1 MLNSYHLTMIQLFK
15 KLTAATLI
23 TLLISVSSVMA
34 SGKMEVNIGD
44 RVDLM
49 AEADWPGIEYKWVVK
64 KGHDILATQTS
75 RSFVYKFDSQG
86 EYTVNL
92 TATMGLNRVES
103 TTIKVLSGERYPR
116 PGVEGEDSLPLPT
129 GPVLNLVL
137 ETLPH
142 RSPDGSVSVLGDG
155 KVRFDLSRSAGE
167 ILEYR
172 IDQNIF
178 VDSDGNGTANDDID
192 NSNHDSYLTGQP
204 WITDY
209 KQEESAK
216 HVAEITL
223 VDQSG
228 KKVKEQVEMVFRDR
242 DDSGEPVAVMD
253 VSPAVSKEDNLVHLY
268 EDVHRVGF
276 YARRSTGKILE
287 YRIDRNIFE
296 DSDSDGNPGNDIDN
310 INDISFKTGDVW
322 ETEYNKT
329 DDQIIAQLIVVGEGG
344 KGSRIQKSFVFG
356 EKPAPPAPPIT
367 QVEAGIR
374 LTSDKDF
381 VVKGDPIT
389 FTVAGLQLG
398 LDQYNFEWDFDGD
411 GEMDKETEGDNVVTH
426 IYELPG
432 VFEVSVNITDQE
444 GNSAEKTLEIFSKDA
459 EITKADF
466 TFSADGNTVYFTNIS
481 TVATNLANKKLDYVW
496 SFGDTDPVGYAE
508 QKSQIGQENPFYTY
522 NYAGNYVVTL
532 QVTDADQVVDSKSAD
547 IEILEDYVPRVE
559 DEGLAIGEGEESQK
573 TEGGSIFVKLL
584 KVLLYLVLII
594 IILIV
599 LIVGGF
605 LVFLKVQHPDLA
617 FHELVDELKAKLL
630 TMMGV
635 HEFPPS
641 AEAPG
646 GMPETPSGEPGA
658 PVPPPADVEA
668 EIPPASEET
677 PVESMP
683 TGRQAKTP
691 PPPAEP
697 GPTPSWMKDKPAAV
711 DTLAGKEVIEGEV
724 EEEPLDEPAP
734 PPAEEPAAPPPPAE
748 ESAGDDEEP
757 PVPPAPPAGGGTPP
771 APPAPETDAP
781 ASKEGPTPDW
791 LKGA

>member
-1 MLNSYHLTMIQLFK
+1 MLNNFKIFNSQFSIFILMNQFLK
-15 KLTAATLI
+15 KLTAAALI

-49 AEADWPGIEYKWVVK
+49 AETDGPGIEYKWVVK
-64 KGHDILATQTS
+64 KGNDILATQTS
-75 RSFVYKFDSQG
+75 RNFAYKFNSQG

-92 TATMGLNRVES
+92 TATTGLNKVES

-116 PGVEGEDSLPLPT
+116 PALEGEDDLPLPT
-129 GPVLNLVL
+129 GPVLHLVL

-142 RSPDGSVSVLGDG
+142 RSPGGSVEVLGDRR
-155 KVRFDLSRSAGE
+155 VRFDLSRSVGE

-204 WITDY
+204 WVTDY
-209 KQEESAK
+209 KQEESTK

-228 KKVKEQVEMVFRDR
+228 KKVKEQVELVFRDR
-242 DDSGEPVAVMD
+242 DDAGDPVAVMD

-322 ETEYNKT
+322 ETEYEKT

-356 EKPAPPAPPIT
+356 DKPAPPALPIT
-367 QVEAGIR
+367 EVATGIR
-374 LTSDKDF
+374 LTADKDF

-398 LDQYNFEWDFDGD
+398 LDQYTFEWDFDGD
-411 GEMDKETEGDNVVTH
+411 GEMDKEVEGDNTVIH

-432 VFEVSVNITDQE
+432 VFDAKVTIIDQE
-444 GNSAEKTLEIFSKDA
+444 GNSAEKTLEILSKDT
-459 EITKADF
+459 EQTRADF
-466 TFSADGNTVYFTNIS
+466 TFGIDGNTVNFTNIS
-481 TVATNLANKKLDYVW
+481 TVATNLASKKLDYVW

-508 QKSQIGQENPFYTY
+508 QKGQIGLENPSYTY
-522 NYAGNYVVTL
+522 NYAGKYVVTL
-532 QVTDADQVVDSKSAD
+532 QVTDTDQVTNTKSAD
-547 IEILEDYVPRVE
+547 VEIMEDFVPGPE
-559 DEGLAIGEGEESQK
+559 DGGLVIGGEESQK
-573 TEGGSIFVKLL
+573 AEGGSIFMKLL
-584 KVLLYLVLII
+584 KILLYLFLII
-594 IILIV
+594 IILAL

-635 HEFPPS
+635 HEFP
-641 AEAPG
+641 EAPA
-646 GMPETPSGEPGA
+646 GEPGVPSGA
-658 PVPPPADVEA
+658 PTPSP
-668 EIPPASEET
+668 SEEEV
-677 PVESMP
+677 PEAPAEPEAPAPEVPAEP
-683 TGRQAKTP
+683 ETP

-697 GPTPSWMKDKPAAV
+697 GPTPSWMKDK
-711 DTLAGKEVIEGEV
+711 EVIEGEV
-724 EEEPLDEPAP
+724 EEPAPEATVPAEPTAPASP
-734 PPAEEPAAPPPPAE
+734 PPAEEQPATPPPPTDE
-748 ESAGDDEEP
+748 KAGDDKP
-757 PVPPAPPAGGGTPP
+757 PVPPAPPAGGPTP
-771 APPAPETDAP
+771 
-781 ASKEGPTPDW
+781 EGPSTPEEKGPMPDW
-791 LKGA
+791 MKGA